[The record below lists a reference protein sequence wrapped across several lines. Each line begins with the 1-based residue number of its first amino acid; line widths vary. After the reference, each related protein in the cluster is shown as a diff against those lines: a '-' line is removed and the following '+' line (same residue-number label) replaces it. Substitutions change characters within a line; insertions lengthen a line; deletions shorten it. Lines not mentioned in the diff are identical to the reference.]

1 MAGGLVTH
9 MEQLVIILL
18 IALISIINWIIQKSK
33 ETREKRKLE
42 KRADATGEPV
52 AKQEPGPDATGTET
66 AMRRLR
72 EALGLPEEAPPP
84 VIPKRAEPKR
94 VEPERIEPKR
104 MEPKKVERPVS
115 CRSFARP
122 AGSATASSARKK
134 ASCRARS
141 ASAALAGASQ
151 VRISPQDRQAFATR
165 GAETASSDSRTS
177 PVARR
182 FARCGRPFR
191 DSGSTEEL
199 ARAFASLMNIEF
211 VELREALQER
221 LDVIADHEL
230 RARDPRAHLE
240 RLKAAAS
247 RLDAAIARFPPDAI
261 PSCATFSNG
270 RVTSRH
276 WPGLKPIK

>member
-1 MAGGLVTH
+1 

-33 ETREKRKLE
+33 EAREKRKLE

-52 AKQEPGPDATGTET
+52 AKHEPAPDATGTET

-84 VIPKRAEPKR
+84 VIPQRAEPKR
-94 VEPERIEPKR
+94 GGGGADRAEEGGA
-104 MEPKKVERPVS
+104 KKKSRAS
-115 CRSFARP
+115 RSRRSFARP
-122 AGSATASSARKK
+122 AGPAAAASAREK
-134 ASCRARS
+134 ACGGARS
-141 ASAALAGASQ
+141 ASRAGGASQ

-182 FARCGRPFR
+182 FARCGRSFR
-191 DSGSTEEL
+191 DSGSAEEL
-199 ARAFASLMNIEF
+199 ARAFASLMNTEF

-221 LDVIADHEL
+221 LSVIADHEL

-240 RLKAAAS
+240 RLKTAAS
-247 RLDAAIARFPPDAI
+247 RLDAAIARLPAELR
-261 PSCATFSNG
+261 S
-270 RVTSRH
+270 RVAPLSRTAELRQ
-276 WPGLKPIK
+276 GTGMA